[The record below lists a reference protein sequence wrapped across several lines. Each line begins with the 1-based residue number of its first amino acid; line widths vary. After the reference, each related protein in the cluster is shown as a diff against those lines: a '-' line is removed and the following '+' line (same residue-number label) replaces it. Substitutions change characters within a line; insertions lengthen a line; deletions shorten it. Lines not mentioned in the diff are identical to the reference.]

1 MNIVFIGFI
10 IYLILV
16 FIVGILTFKHSK
28 TISDYFIAGRKL
40 NPWVVAFSERASGES
55 AWLLIGVPGLAFAS
69 GFLGIWPA
77 IGCTFGIIF
86 SWIFIA
92 RRLREET
99 EVFDAITL
107 PDYFEAKHNDST
119 KILRIISASVIIFF
133 FTIYVAA
140 QFLAAGKVL
149 NAAFDIPPIWGMII
163 GAGVILFYTVMGGFF
178 AVAWTDLIQGIIM
191 VFTLIILPIVGIIYI
206 GGFSQIAENISFVNP
221 QLLSVTGV
229 KTGLPLILS
238 IVGSLGIGLGYM
250 GQPHLL
256 SRFMASRSKKELKK
270 GMFIASV
277 WALLAFWGATFIGIM
292 GIAILRDSLS
302 AGVSSE
308 AILKGDWF
316 MNLEIFGSQ
325 IDDPEKLMPMMA
337 KFLTLPLIAGIM
349 ISGAIAAMMST
360 ADSQLLSS
368 TSAVAEDIYH
378 RIYKKNATQKQLV
391 RISRIATVIIG
402 LFAFLIALTTRQLVY
417 HMVLFAW
424 GGLGAVF
431 GPAIFFSLWWK
442 KATRQGISA
451 GMITALIIV
460 IVTNLIPLFKGTHV
474 DLVFGF
480 FFSII
485 TIIIVSLKTYKESK
499 AE

>member
-1 MNIVFIGFI
+1 MNAVFIGFI
-10 IYLILV
+10 VYLLFV
-16 FIVGILTFKHSK
+16 FIVGLLTYKYSK

-55 AWLLIGVPGLAFAS
+55 AWLLIGVPGLALAS

-77 IGCTFGIIF
+77 IGCTCGIIF
-86 SWIFIA
+86 SWVFIS
-92 RRLREET
+92 RKLRAET
-99 EVFDAITL
+99 EDLDAITI
-107 PDYFEAKHNDST
+107 PDYLEHKHKDSS
-119 KILRIISASVIIFF
+119 KLLRIISASVIIFF

-149 NAAFDIPPIWGMII
+149 NAAFDIPPIWGMVI
-163 GAGVILFYTVMGGFF
+163 GVIVILFYTVMGGFF

-191 VFTLIILPIVGIIYI
+191 IFTLVVLPVLGIIYL
-206 GGFSQIAENISFVNP
+206 GGFGKMAENIRFINP

-229 KTGLPLILS
+229 KTGLPLVLT

-256 SRFMASRSKKELKK
+256 ARYMASRSRKELKK
-270 GMFIASV
+270 GMLIATV
-277 WALLAFWGATFIGIM
+277 WALLAFWGATFIGIIGM
-292 GIAILRDSLS
+292 AIIRDSMASGLS
-302 AGVSSE
+302 AE

-316 MNLEIFGSQ
+316 MNMNIFGGQ
-325 IDDPEKLMPMMA
+325 LDDPEKLMPMMA
-337 KFLTLPLIAGIM
+337 KFLALPVIAGIM

-378 RIYKKNATQKQLV
+378 RIFNKNASEKKLV
-391 RISRIATVIIG
+391 LISRIATLVIG
-402 LFAFLIALTTRQLVY
+402 AFAFLIALATSQLVY

-431 GPAIFFSLWWK
+431 GPSIFFSLWWK
-442 KATRQGISA
+442 KTTKQGIAS
-451 GMITALIIV
+451 GMIMALLTV
-460 IVTNLIPLFKGTHV
+460 IVTNLIPLFKGTHI

-480 FFSII
+480 CISII
-485 TIIIVSLKTYKESK
+485 TIVIVSLATYRGK
-499 AE
+499 AD